1 MNDYSKITALY
12 SRLSV
17 GDEDRDG
24 GESNSIQNQKKFLES
39 YARQLKLTNIRHY
52 IDDDESG
59 RFFDRSAYS
68 RMIEDVENGK
78 IGVCIMKDMTRWG
91 RDYLQVGNAMEI
103 FRRNNVRFIAV
114 NNGIDS
120 EKPDTLEF
128 APFINIMSEW
138 YARDISKKVKTGIRT
153 KGASGKPIATEAPYG
168 YVKDPGDKDF
178 WLIDEEAAEVVRLIF
193 RLFLDGKNRNQ
204 IAVYLK
210 NEQVP
215 TPTFYMKDRGRGTA
229 KSKPL
234 NEENRYKWNKTTLT
248 KILTRQE
255 YFGDVVNFKTAKHFR
270 DKRNHY
276 VDRSQWQIT
285 ENVHEPIVDRADFE
299 NVQRILENIPVK
311 RPNGDG
317 EIHPLSG
324 LLFCKDCGAK
334 MHIRIDY
341 RNGGKRHIA
350 YCSEY
355 HKGKARNP
363 KCNSPHIMD
372 ADLLMQT
379 VSEVL
384 KKIAEYSIS
393 NRADFEALVKKS
405 LDVQQTDRT
414 KKQQKRV
421 PQITTRLEQIEKVLD
436 KLYEDN
442 ALGTIEQDRY
452 EQMSQKYSEE
462 YYTLKTELAEIK
474 EQLSAFENAGGR
486 AQRFVKLTERYADFA
501 ELTPAIL
508 NEFISKIEV
517 HERDQK
523 RARYAIQ
530 HIGIYFNHIGRFE
543 NELTQLA
550 EPTEQ
555 EIIQMREEIEEAK
568 KEKSRAYHRE
578 YSRAY
583 RARNIEKQREYDRI
597 KAREYRARKKAQAAA
612 TAQ

>member
-255 YFGDVVNFKTAKHFR
+255 YCGDVVNFKTAKHFR

-583 RARNIEKQREYDRI
+583 RARNIEKQREYARI